1 MSYKN
6 AKVDFWLQIHAV
18 PVSSSGLAES
28 ILTEL
33 LNRKISWFWDELPGA
48 TFRNLC
54 SANQLASGASSSEVL
69 VSCWVSFSGDASLI
83 GEIASRL
90 RAISGILFEISY
102 AFSGQAMGERMCYTP
117 SLGLYRASLDE
128 CGNQVFNENQLA
140 SLLAHR
146 VETTQ
151 LEESLR
157 QLLGVEWDI
166 QLEPLR
172 SAKAVDEERQSL
184 AS

>member
-18 PVSSSGLAES
+18 PVSSCGLAES

-33 LNRKISWFWDELPGA
+33 LNRTIALVWDELPGVK
-48 TFRNLC
+48 FRILC
-54 SANQLASGASSSEVL
+54 STNQVALVASSPEVL
-69 VSCWVSFSGDASLI
+69 MSCRLVFSGDASLI

-90 RAISGILFEISY
+90 RAIAGIFFEISY

-140 SLLAHR
+140 SLLANR
-146 VETTQ
+146 EEATQ
-151 LEESLR
+151 LGESLR

-172 SAKAVDEERQSL
+172 SAKAVDVERQSL